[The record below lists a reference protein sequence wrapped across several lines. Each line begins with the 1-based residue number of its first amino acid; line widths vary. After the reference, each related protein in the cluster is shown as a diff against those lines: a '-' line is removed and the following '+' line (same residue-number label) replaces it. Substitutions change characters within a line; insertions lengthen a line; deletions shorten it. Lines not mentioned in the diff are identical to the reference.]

1 MPETPSPSRDG
12 NVSVPSIPRPA
23 TALSLGATVAEAGQA
38 FLDGQALVGVD
49 EGGTPIGTVA
59 REDVIRLL
67 LGGEA

>member
-1 MPETPSPSRDG
+1 VTLL
-12 NVSVPSIPRPA
+12 PA
-23 TALSLGATVAEAGQA
+23 RATVAEAGQA
-38 FLDGQALVGVD
+38 FLGGQALVGVE